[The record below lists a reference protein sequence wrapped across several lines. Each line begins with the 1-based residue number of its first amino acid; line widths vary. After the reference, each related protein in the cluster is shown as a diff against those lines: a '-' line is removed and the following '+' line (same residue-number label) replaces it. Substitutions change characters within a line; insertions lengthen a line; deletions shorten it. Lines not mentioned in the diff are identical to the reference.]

1 MFKIRYFI
9 YDSFKEKIRSLDLE
23 TFNEKEHEIYGTFE
37 IRVNDR
43 IRGFVIDYSEEI
55 FNTEYEKKEFD
66 SIWDTMDN
74 LTFWINVFLKVS
86 INIINGHEYIAF
98 RDIESINWIELK
110 KIENYIYMSEIEGEK
125 FPENLQKMMVFN
137 KVYNDNAGIKKEEF
151 FKNEKIDLE
160 EFVKEIRNTAKKFIL
175 DVKKINPVLLH
186 NSQIK
191 EIILNYINLKKYSKK
206 IKKIVY

>member
-37 IRVNDR
+37 IKVNDR

-110 KIENYIYMSEIEGEK
+110 KIENYIYE
-125 FPENLQKMMVFN
+125 
-137 KVYNDNAGIKKEEF
+137 
-151 FKNEKIDLE
+151 
-160 EFVKEIRNTAKKFIL
+160 
-175 DVKKINPVLLH
+175 
-186 NSQIK
+186 
-191 EIILNYINLKKYSKK
+191 
-206 IKKIVY
+206 